1 MLSPLIHAES
11 FLRGRR
17 FAYAVLASD
26 ELVAV
31 ADAINFKYDDGRT
44 TLYWTVGN
52 DVNPLIWIALFL
64 VLATII
70 NMAPV
75 KVRRLTKW
83 LPLNTVKS
91 DMRVLVVR
99 RDRVCAGLP
108 QADLHYHAHR
118 HDGHFVHDDA
128 YVSWPVLSRVLNAD
142 SILGNSEIKRI
153 LRYSHRNKM

>member
-1 MLSPLIHAES
+1 MPSPPLHAES

-75 KVRRLTKW
+75 KVR
-83 LPLNTVKS
+83 
-91 DMRVLVVR
+91 D
-99 RDRVCAGLP
+99 
-108 QADLHYHAHR
+108 
-118 HDGHFVHDDA
+118 
-128 YVSWPVLSRVLNAD
+128 
-142 SILGNSEIKRI
+142 
-153 LRYSHRNKM
+153 